1 MRNNKSSLSG
11 LIGDS
16 AYPINAWLM
25 KPFCNNP
32 SLTPQQKRYNYRLS
46 RARTVVENAFGRL
59 KGRWRRL
66 MKRNDMHT
74 KHIPVVISACCILHN
89 LCEVHGESFNDAW
102 LLQECEFEQPT
113 APSLPSTSTG
123 TAHDIRNTIAQ
134 YLYAQ
139 P

>member
-1 MRNNKSSLSG
+1 MMPVFANSLIYKKIMQDG
-11 LIGDS
+11 LLDNAGCREILDKQIPVCIIGDS

-46 RARTVVENAFGRL
+46 QARTVVENAFGRL

-89 LCEVHGESFNDAW
+89 LCEVYTW
-102 LLQECEFEQPT
+102 RKL
-113 APSLPSTSTG
+113 
-123 TAHDIRNTIAQ
+123 
-134 YLYAQ
+134 
-139 P
+139 